1 MASRAETSKPGELT
15 LGIDPFTTL
24 LAKEEPGGGRSLRR
38 QRRRRAMALAVTRK
52 VLAESP
58 EQFTM
63 RRVAEE
69 CGVTV
74 QTLRNGFGRREDL
87 LVAAFNDHTSA
98 VWRTLDRMSRGPLLF
113 LDLALVYHRCATQT
127 PHFLRAMV
135 MCAMAGTRPLA
146 LSQRHG
152 ATIKSAHLRSLAQS
166 GMLREGVDAQ
176 ALGAH
181 ITRLN
186 TFMMYEWAQGGTP
199 DELRQVMIDGNRL
212 LLMGA
217 LAGQAAIEVE
227 AWQPARMMG

>member
-1 MASRAETSKPGELT
+1 MASRAETGKLDEVT
-15 LGIDPFTTL
+15 LGIDPFTAL
-24 LAKEEPGGGRSLRR
+24 LVKDEPGGGRSLRR

-98 VWRTLDRMSRGPLLF
+98 VWRALDRTSRGPFLF
-113 LDLALVYHRCATQT
+113 LDLALVYHRCAAQT

-135 MCAMAGTRPLA
+135 MCAMASTRPLA
-146 LSQRHG
+146 LAQRHG

-166 GMLREGVDAQ
+166 GTLRTGVDAQ

-186 TFMMYEWAQGGTP
+186 TFMMYEWAQGGTAA
-199 DELRQVMIDGNRL
+199 ELRRAMIDGNRL

-217 LAGQAAIEVE
+217 LTGHAAADVE
-227 AWQPARMMG
+227 AWEPACLDG